1 MGAEIPLT
9 YTEGQTW
16 AISISQNITEP

>member
-9 YTEGQTW
+9 YTERQTW

>member
-1 MGAEIPLT
+1 MGVEIPLT